1 MPPPMGMGGHLFRG
15 LGGPHEEQSGG
26 RLHWKRLLGYLAP
39 RWPLVVVAL
48 FLSLSITGLSL
59 VPPRLIGLVIDRAIV
74 SKNLQSLMWLT
85 FLLFLAYGLEHG
97 LTGVKG
103 WLLGKLG
110 QTVIFELWQDVYHN
124 LLRLSFDFYDANQTG
139 NIMSRVT
146 TDVGAVERVI
156 VEGVDMLV
164 VASLTLLGV
173 TGILFFIN
181 WKLALITLIPIP
193 LLLFVAWLA
202 TERMH
207 RVYRDVRRKMGEVSA
222 LLQDSLSG
230 IREIKSF
237 AREDYELE
245 RLCVRSMDYLSSNLE
260 AIKLWSFFSPTI
272 MSLTSLGS
280 FLVLLF
286 GGRIAILSGTLTPG
300 QIVSFLFYVGP
311 FYQPIQRL
319 NWFNHMLQHAR
330 ASSERIF
337 ELIDAVPRV
346 KEREKPVVLPHPIR
360 GEVVYREVHFSYE
373 NGREVLHGIS
383 LEARPGEIVA
393 LVGPTGAGKTTIVRL
408 LPRFYDVD
416 SGNILVDGVDIRELS
431 LKQLRQSIGIVMQE
445 PFLFN
450 GTVLENIAYGKPGA
464 TMEEI
469 VEAARLANA
478 HQFISA
484 FPEGYDQQI
493 GERGIRLSVGEKQ
506 RIAIARALL
515 KNPPILILDEATSSV
530 DNQTEKLIQEAIE
543 HLLQSRTSFV
553 IAHRLST
560 VRHAHKIL
568 VVEHGQIVES
578 GRHEELVAAGG
589 LYARLYHSQW
599 RLTEKITKVAPTG
612 F

>member
-1 MPPPMGMGGHLFRG
+1 
-15 LGGPHEEQSGG
+15 
-26 RLHWKRLLGYLAP
+26 RLLGYLAP

-493 GERGIRLSVGEKQ
+493 GE
-506 RIAIARALL
+506 
-515 KNPPILILDEATSSV
+515 
-530 DNQTEKLIQEAIE
+530 
-543 HLLQSRTSFV
+543 
-553 IAHRLST
+553 
-560 VRHAHKIL
+560 
-568 VVEHGQIVES
+568 
-578 GRHEELVAAGG
+578 
-589 LYARLYHSQW
+589 
-599 RLTEKITKVAPTG
+599 
-612 F
+612 